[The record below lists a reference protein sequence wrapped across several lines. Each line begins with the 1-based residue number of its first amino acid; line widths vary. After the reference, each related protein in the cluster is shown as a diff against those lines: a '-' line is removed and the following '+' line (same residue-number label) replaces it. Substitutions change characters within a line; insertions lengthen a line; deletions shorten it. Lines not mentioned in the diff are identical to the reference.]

1 VDISNPHLARCEV
14 NSVIRFLNKEGEA
27 AAEVHCQI
35 VCVYSDDMNRQNV
48 AKWCHE
54 FNAGRTDI
62 HDEQRTGRP
71 SLIVDGLV

>member
-1 VDISNPHLARCEV
+1 VDVSNPNLAKCEV
-14 NSVIRFLNKEGEA
+14 HSVIRFLNKEA
-27 AAEVHCQI
+27 PAEVHCQI
-35 VCVYSDDMNRQNV
+35 VCVYGDDMNRQNV

-54 FNAGRTDI
+54 FNTGRTDI